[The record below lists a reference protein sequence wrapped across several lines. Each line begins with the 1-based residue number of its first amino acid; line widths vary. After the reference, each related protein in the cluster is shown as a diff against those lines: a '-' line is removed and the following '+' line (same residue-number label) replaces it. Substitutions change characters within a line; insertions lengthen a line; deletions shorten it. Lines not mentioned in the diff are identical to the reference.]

1 MGNSCN
7 FIHAEPKTFDVQSPE
22 VVVAMEVGDLK
33 TENMPDQ
40 SDFNALINK
49 APCMVFM
56 KGKPAE
62 PLCELSRTLI
72 GILWEAKLSYEHFDI
87 LSDKHGYVHE
97 GLKKLSN
104 CMTYPQVFVN
114 GVFIGNLDVIKKLK
128 ESGDLVEK
136 LKI

>member
-40 SDFNALINK
+40 PDFNALINK

-56 KGKPAE
+56 KGKPQGKV
-62 PLCELSRTLI
+62 LI
-72 GILWEAKLSYEHFDI
+72 RLI
-87 LSDKHGYVHE
+87 
-97 GLKKLSN
+97 
-104 CMTYPQVFVN
+104 
-114 GVFIGNLDVIKKLK
+114 
-128 ESGDLVEK
+128 
-136 LKI
+136 

>member
-7 FIHAEPKTFDVQSPE
+7 FIHAQPKTFDVQSPE
-22 VVVAMEVGDLK
+22 VVVGMEVGDLK
-33 TENMPDQ
+33 TENMPNQ

-72 GILWEAKLSYEHFDI
+72 GILWDARLAYDHFDV
-87 LSDKHGYVHE
+87 LKDENVHQ
-97 GLKKLSN
+97 GIKTLSN
-104 CMTYPQVFVN
+104 FMTYPQVFVN
-114 GVFIGNLDVIKKLK
+114 GVFVGGLDTIKRLK